1 MSDSVVKIRID
12 SKEYDA
18 NIKRAG
24 QALSDYMQKV
34 REGGGTMKYLD
45 EGVME
50 AVQALGQLGTKA
62 DNTRAGLREMTQT
75 IADLTVQYRA
85 LSDEDKGSEFGREM
99 SKALQQLTE
108 RAGAMRDA
116 MADTTAAIN
125 NAASDTRRFD
135 QLAQGASLVTA
146 GFQGLQGAAKMLGI
160 EMGDNVEVIA
170 KLQAAMAVT
179 NSLTTIQTAL
189 QKQSALMQGVMA
201 VQAKAAAVAVE
212 LQGNSTKAA
221 TVAQAAFNAV
231 AKANPYVLL
240 ASAVAAVGLAL
251 VGFSKNAKQATEAT
265 NTQTD
270 AMKQA
275 QRMADIWKNTMSS
288 TFAQLMTKYDELK
301 RQWMALK
308 DEHSRTE
315 WIKNNKTALQQLGGA
330 VTDVKTAEDFFNNNT
345 DAVVQSFVRRAQAA
359 ARVAQLTELYRK
371 QIELLDKKSQT
382 SAAIGEDAARSG
394 RSARA
399 GDEIKDQSFRNSR
412 YGSVNSAGKW
422 VFSDAGAKLYS
433 GTDTS
438 KAAAVVKIDAEL
450 EANQQQIDKV
460 KSQITNEFSDL
471 TIGGGGTGGGG
482 KGGTGTTPAQQAANS
497 ITAAEQEYSR
507 ALEKAALEVQGGT
520 ITEAQQKQKQLQA
533 TEALW
538 TAYGKASDTVGG
550 TNADYKAKQAELG
563 QRIVELGGEVK
574 VATEAQKLLD
584 EQARKNAAAWKK
596 LEESSIALY
605 QAQNSNDLKAF
616 YKARDQYKAA
626 GGENDIQPVAAQVKS
641 VTATVTIEADTSDA
655 LKKLQEVEGVTFDP
669 KTMTVRADSEEAL
682 RKFQE
687 VNNVKLDPKTVKVE
701 YQDGG
706 FTATQGN
713 VEAFIGNLKE
723 KISQSEV
730 GTDLYN
736 SLTAQL
742 ADASMLSNM
751 IQLAMKNGVDMSQFD
766 PKTLWTKIFGENP
779 GDYIDDAK
787 WEEIRLKLEEII
799 GKPITIDVN
808 TGALTVANK
817 AAKDSQKEFQAAAS
831 AIQQAGSAMQSIEDP
846 SAKVMGIVAQAIGSI
861 ALGFAQASAQEGKG
875 GIWYWIAATA
885 AGLATMESTISAIH
899 SATGYAQGGI
909 VKGNSYSGDNIG
921 GLVDGSQFVG
931 LNAGEVVLNA
941 AQTNGLA
948 MALEGGGMRGI
959 YLSAKVNGEQIV
971 LVANRYYK
979 RTGQG
984 EIVTWK

>member
-179 NSLTTIQTAL
+179 NSLTTVQTAL

-359 ARVAQLTELYRK
+359 AHVAKLTELYRK

-394 RSARA
+394 RSAKA

-450 EANQQQIDKV
+450 EVNRQKIDKE
-460 KSQITNEFSDL
+460 KNQMENEFSDL
-471 TIGGGGTGGGG
+471 TIVGGGTGGG
-482 KGGTGTTPAQQAANS
+482 KGGSGSSTDPAGQAAKKV
-497 ITAAEQEYSR
+497 ADAEFAR
-507 ALEKAALEVQGGT
+507 A
-520 ITEAQQKQKQLQA
+520 QA
-533 TEALW
+533 
-538 TAYGKASDTVGG
+538 
-550 TNADYKAKQAELG
+550 
-563 QRIVELGGEVK
+563 VEMATMEVK
-574 VATEAQKLLD
+574 NGTATEAQAKQKEYSAMESLWKAYGDAYNTTKDPKYKEAQDKLATEL
-584 EQARKNAAAWKK
+584 QAMGQQVVSSKEAQKQMEEASRELAQAQKK
-596 LEESSIALY
+596 LADAQEEANKAISSG
-605 QAQNSNDLKAF
+605 DLKAF
-616 YKARDQYKAA
+616 YQADKKITAA
-626 GGENDIQPVAAQVKS
+626 GGQSATTGMDMSQVFGAT
-641 VTATVTIEADTSDA
+641 TANID
-655 LKKLQEVEGVTFDP
+655 
-669 KTMTVRADSEEAL
+669 
-682 RKFQE
+682 
-687 VNNVKLDPKTVKVE
+687 
-701 YQDGG
+701 
-706 FTATQGN
+706 
-713 VEAFIGNLKE
+713 AFIANLE
-723 KISQSEV
+723 ERIASSEV

-736 SLTAQL
+736 NLTAQL

-751 IQLAMKNGVDMSQFD
+751 IQLAVKNGVDMSQFD
-766 PKTLWTKIFGENP
+766 PKTLWTKIFGNAE
-779 GDYIDDAK
+779 DIDTTQ
-787 WEEIRLKLEEII
+787 WEEIRAKMEEII
-799 GKPITIDVN
+799 GKPIKINVN
-808 TGALTVANK
+808 TGTVAEDGK
-817 AAKDSQKEFQAAAS
+817 DVAKDWNKAAS
-831 AIQQAGSAMQSIEDP
+831 AISSVGSAMQSIEDP
-846 SAKVMGIVAQAIGSI
+846 AAKVMGTIAQAIATI
-861 ALGFAQASAQEGKG
+861 ALTFAKSLEKTFTP
-875 GIWYWIAATA
+875 WDWIAAAA
-885 AGLATMESTISAIH
+885 AGTATMISTIAAIK
-899 SATGYAQGGI
+899 SSTAGSYAEGGI
-909 VKGNSYSGDNIG
+909 IPGNSFSGDNQWAQ
-921 GLVDGSQFVG
+921 V
-931 LNAGEVVLNA
+931 NAGEVILNRSQQGVLA
-941 AQTNGLA
+941 AE
-948 MALEGGGMRGI
+948 LEGGNRGNGAPTHPYVSGEMI
-959 YLSAKVNGEQIV
+959 FLGLNNYLRRSG
-971 LVANRYYK
+971 R
-979 RTGQG
+979 G
-984 EIVTWK
+984 EIVTSR

>member
-1 MSDSVVKIRID
+1 MSDSVVKLRID
-12 SKEYDA
+12 LKEYDA

-179 NSLTTIQTAL
+179 NSLTTVQTAL

-315 WIKNNKTALQQLGGA
+315 WIKNNKTALQQLGRA

-394 RSARA
+394 RSAKA

-471 TIGGGGTGGGG
+471 TIVGGGTGGGKDG
-482 KGGTGTTPAQQAANS
+482 SGSSTDPAQQAAKKV
-497 ITAAEQEYSR
+497 ADAEFAR
-507 ALEKAALEVQGGT
+507 A
-520 ITEAQQKQKQLQA
+520 QA
-533 TEALW
+533 
-538 TAYGKASDTVGG
+538 
-550 TNADYKAKQAELG
+550 
-563 QRIVELGGEVK
+563 VEMATMEVK
-574 VATEAQKLLD
+574 NGTATEAQAKQKEYSAMESLWKAYGDAYNTTKDPKYKEAQDKLATELQAMGQQVVSSKEAQKQME

-605 QAQNSNDLKAF
+605 DAQNKNDLGAF

-626 GGENDIQPVAAQVKS
+626 GGGNQLGAS
-641 VTATVTIEADTSDA
+641 
-655 LKKLQEVEGVTFDP
+655 TF
-669 KTMTVRADSEEAL
+669 E
-682 RKFQE
+682 
-687 VNNVKLDPKTVKVE
+687 
-701 YQDGG
+701 GG
-706 FTATQGN
+706 FTATEAN
-713 VEAFIGNLKE
+713 VQAFIGNLKE
-723 KISQSEV
+723 RIASSEV

-736 SLTAQL
+736 ALTAQL
-742 ADASMLSNM
+742 ADATALSNLLQ
-751 IQLAMKNGVDMSQFD
+751 IAIKNGID
-766 PKTLWTKIFGENP
+766 PEQIGLSPQEFWPKIFGENP
-779 GDYIDDAK
+779 GDYIEDKTWTSIVDKMNKAQK
-787 WEEIRLKLEEII
+787 KG
-799 GKPITIDVN
+799 GKKIQMNAN
-808 TGALTVANK
+808 TGEVTT
-817 AAKDSQKEFQAAAS
+817 KEDKGATEQLQAMNTMISSLGSIASGVQSLGIEVPAGITQSIGVLQTIMGIVS
-831 AIQQAGSAMQSIEDP
+831 AIQSMQT
-846 SAKVMGIVAQAIGSI
+846 VGTFLGI
-861 ALGFAQASAQEGKG
+861 FA
-875 GIWYWIAATA
+875 
-885 AGLATMESTISAIH
+885 H
-899 SATGYAQGGI
+899 GGI
-909 VKGNSYSGDNIG
+909 VHAAGGFSGIVPGHSYSGDN
-921 GLVDGSQFVG
+921 VPAM
-931 LNAGEVVLNA
+931 LNSGETVLNVGQSQNVA
-941 AQTNGLA
+941 SALIRAMQLADSVQQMPEAISRSQQAGLA
-948 MALEGGGMRGI
+948 SQLEGGGANGLHLTTEI
-959 YLSAKVNGEQIV
+959 SAEKLRIV
-971 LVANRYYK
+971 LNNNSR
-979 RTGQG
+979 RRGQG
-984 EIVTWK
+984 EYVTSKNVK